1 MQASAVVE
9 PAVGTRGRPVWLAV
23 LAGLSFL
30 LFVITGPEQFY
41 YVLYGINSQL
51 FGIGPHTN
59 FFGEL
64 WYNYVLQGDNSYTHL
79 DPGLLTGA
87 IEDAF
92 MLAPLYLAT
101 GIGLLRRSAWVVPVG
116 LLTAG
121 MIWYAIIYFILTSV
135 FSGLGSVT
143 NQITF
148 WVPLAPYVVYPVWLA
163 WTLIFRRQLFGA
175 AGSAIVAG
183 STGIE

>member
-1 MQASAVVE
+1 MQASTTLPSLAV
-9 PAVGTRGRPVWLAV
+9 ASKRPIWLSV

-41 YVLYGINSQL
+41 YVLYGINAQV

-79 DPGLLTGA
+79 DAGLLTGA

-101 GIGLLRRSAWVVPVG
+101 GIGLLRRASWVVPVG

-121 MIWYAIIYFILTSV
+121 MIWYAIVYFILTSV
-135 FSGLGSVT
+135 FGGLGSVT
-143 NQITF
+143 NDLTF
-148 WVPLAPYVVYPVWLA
+148 WAPLVPYVVYPIWLT
-163 WTLIFRRQLFGA
+163 WTLIFRRRLFGSTATVA
-175 AGSAIVAG
+175 A
-183 STGIE
+183 E

>member
-1 MQASAVVE
+1 MHVSADLKPLV
-9 PAVGTRGRPVWLAV
+9 ATSRRPPWLIV

-30 LFVITGPEQFY
+30 LFIITGPEQFY
-41 YVLYGINSQL
+41 YVLFGINPHV

-101 GIGLLRRSAWVVPVG
+101 GIGLIGRAGWVVPVG
-116 LLTAG
+116 LITAG
-121 MIWYAIIYFILTSV
+121 MIWYAIVYFILTSV
-135 FSGLGSVT
+135 FGGLNNVT
-143 NQITF
+143 NEVTF
-148 WVPLAPYVVYPVWLA
+148 WVPLVPYVVYPIWLA
-163 WTLIFRRQLFGA
+163 WTLIFRRQLFGPAVSPA
-175 AGSAIVAG
+175 A
-183 STGIE
+183 E

>member
-1 MQASAVVE
+1 MEGSVAVSA
-9 PAVGTRGRPVWLAV
+9 PAANQTQRPFWITI
-23 LAGLSFL
+23 LAGVAFL

-41 YVLYGINSQL
+41 YVLYGINPHV

-64 WYNYVLQGDNSYTHL
+64 WYSYVLSGDSSYTHL

-101 GIGLLRRSAWVVPVG
+101 GIGLLLRSPWVVPVG

-121 MIWYAIIYFILTSV
+121 MVWYAILYFILTTV
-135 FSGLGSVT
+135 FSDQGQIT
-143 NQITF
+143 NAFTF
-148 WVPLAPYVVYPVWLA
+148 WVPLIPYVAYPIWLA
-163 WTLIFRRQLFGA
+163 WAVIFRRSLFTEKRA
-175 AGSAIVAG
+175 
-183 STGIE
+183 

>member
-1 MQASAVVE
+1 MQASADLSS
-9 PAVGTRGRPVWLAV
+9 AAATSKRPPWLTV

-30 LFVITGPEQFY
+30 LFIITGPEQFY
-41 YVLYGINSQL
+41 YVLFGINSQV

-64 WYNYVLQGDNSYTHL
+64 WYTYVLQGDNSYTHL

-101 GIGLLRRSAWVVPVG
+101 GIGLVRRARWVVPVG

-121 MIWYAIIYFILTSV
+121 MIWYAIVYFILTSV
-135 FSGLGSVT
+135 FGGLNNVT
-143 NQITF
+143 NDVTF
-148 WVPLAPYVVYPVWLA
+148 WVPLAPYVVYPIWLA
-163 WTLIFRRQLFGA
+163 WTLIFRRQLFGPA
-175 AGSAIVAG
+175 IPSA
-183 STGIE
+183 SE

>member
-1 MQASAVVE
+1 MQVSADLK
-9 PAVGTRGRPVWLAV
+9 PLAATSGRPPWLIA

-30 LFVITGPEQFY
+30 LFLITGPEQLY
-41 YVLYGINSQL
+41 YVLYVISPQV

-64 WYNYVLQGDNSYTHL
+64 WYTYVLQGDNRYTRF
-79 DPGLLTGA
+79 DPGLVTGA

-101 GIGLLRRSAWVVPVG
+101 GIGLLRRARWVVPVG

-121 MIWYAIIYFILTSV
+121 MIWYAIVSFI
-135 FSGLGSVT
+135 FGSVLGGLHNVT
-143 NQITF
+143 NNVTF
-148 WVPLAPYVVYPVWLA
+148 WVPLVPYVVYPIWLA
-163 WTLIFRRQLFGA
+163 WTLIFRRRLFGP
-175 AGSAIVAG
+175 AGSQMA
-183 STGIE
+183 E

>member
-1 MQASAVVE
+1 MHVSADLKPLV
-9 PAVGTRGRPVWLAV
+9 ATSRRPPWLIV

-30 LFVITGPEQFY
+30 LFIITGPEQFY
-41 YVLYGINSQL
+41 YVLFGINPQV

-92 MLAPLYLAT
+92 MLAPLYLIT
-101 GIGLLRRSAWVVPVG
+101 SIGLVRRARWVVPVG

-121 MIWYAIIYFILTSV
+121 MIWYAIVSFLFNSV
-135 FSGLGSVT
+135 LGGLHNVT
-143 NQITF
+143 NSITF
-148 WVPLAPYVVYPVWLA
+148 WVPLAPYVVYPIWLA
-163 WTLIFRRQLFGA
+163 WTLIFRRQLFTPAVSPA
-175 AGSAIVAG
+175 A
-183 STGIE
+183 E

>member
-1 MQASAVVE
+1 MHVSADLK
-9 PAVGTRGRPVWLAV
+9 PLATTSRRPPWLIV

-30 LFVITGPEQFY
+30 LFIITGPEQFY
-41 YVLYGINSQL
+41 YVLFGINPQV

-101 GIGLLRRSAWVVPVG
+101 GIGLIRRAGWVVPVG
-116 LLTAG
+116 LVTAG
-121 MIWYAIIYFILTSV
+121 MIWYAIVYFILTSV
-135 FSGLGSVT
+135 FGGLSNVT
-143 NQITF
+143 NDLTF
-148 WVPLAPYVVYPVWLA
+148 WVPLVPYVVYPIWLA
-163 WTLIFRRQLFGA
+163 WTLIFRRQLFGP
-175 AGSAIVAG
+175 AGSSAAA
-183 STGIE
+183 